1 VGAHDP
7 TKRIVLRV
15 SDVNHSATCT
25 LRFSTQGVVLTAAF
39 RDSKGHGYGQT
50 TAANNFALSTCLGMM
65 TRRLSR
71 SGFAGIGSKG
81 DGAPLFAGGS
91 TGDPT
96 QIICPVLQSFY
107 RVLKYRGSAYHVPH
121 LYSMVY
127 SS

>member
-1 VGAHDP
+1 VHPSLFHTGSRPDGSLSGLQA
-7 TKRIVLRV
+7 TRLRP
-15 SDVNHSATCT
+15 DDG
-25 LRFSTQGVVLTAAF
+25 R
-39 RDSKGHGYGQT
+39 KK
-50 TAANNFALSTCLGMM
+50 FALSTCLGMM